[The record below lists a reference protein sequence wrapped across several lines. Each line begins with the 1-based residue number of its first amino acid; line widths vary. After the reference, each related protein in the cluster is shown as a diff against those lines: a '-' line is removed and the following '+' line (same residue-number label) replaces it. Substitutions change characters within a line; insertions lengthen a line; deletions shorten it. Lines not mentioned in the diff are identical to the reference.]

1 MSDGDDKASFLDG
14 LTFSPDW
21 AKKSSEGNYSNF
33 NKFASGDDG
42 GRRDSHQH
50 RSGPRSDRDDR
61 GPRASRDG
69 RPERRFGSPPAA
81 GDRPRPAPQ
90 RRDFSDF
97 PSPRPQHDTASFRPS
112 TDRGAD
118 RPARTEFSGGFDRAP
133 AAPVPFDI
141 RFLPDQKALSVIA
154 HKVQAGHRAIPLRNL
169 VKLFFENPD
178 STDVR
183 LEFNAENKDK
193 RFYQCSTCGW
203 FSLSEDD
210 LRAHILSTH
219 FADYFVAEEIEVD
232 PPSGKFSSV
241 GRCGFTGKLLAPPNH
256 HSYAKRILQMLRTEC
271 IGKTEEEYRSRIEL
285 VTDPEVIE
293 KWRQECTKQTV
304 YSPKPQQ
311 APQKP
316 REPKKPVVVSEKT
329 DVAPEATVEATT
341 GTEPAS
347 EEPVV
352 QAEASEAPAA
362 EPIQPTQPAVAKLS
376 LEEAEELF
384 SRTIMPKLIRSERQ
398 VTATHV
404 ATKAM
409 KDRTILG
416 AIARAWDR
424 EQAIQTASLFFA
436 VRGGLRSRKLSLFR
450 ASDQHREEFVMHKTP
465 TALDA
470 SHAVPELKL
479 ILDYITAHQ
488 GCTKTEMLA
497 ELIKN
502 DTSPELA
509 DSILKQIAFVTE
521 RGYVIEYFNGVLALP
536 EEHPFFA
543 NPQKPQVKPAP
554 KESRHE
560 DERPVADVKAE
571 PVEAPAETAP
581 VAEVKEEEVPAEV
594 APIAEPAVP
603 EEASETK
610 PEA

>member
-61 GPRASRDG
+61 SPRTSRDG
-69 RPERRFGSPPAA
+69 RPERRFGTPPA

-97 PSPRPQHDTASFRPS
+97 PSPRLPRDPASFHPAADR
-112 TDRGAD
+112 TDR
-118 RPARTEFSGGFDRAP
+118 PVRTEFSGGFDRTP

-154 HKVQAGHRAIPLRNL
+154 HKVQSGHRAIPLRNL

-210 LRAHILSTH
+210 LRSHILSTH

-256 HSYAKRILQMLRTEC
+256 HSYAKKIQQMLRTEC

-311 APQKP
+311 ASPKP
-316 REPKKPVVVSEKT
+316 HEAKKPGVAVKT
-329 DVAPEATVEATT
+329 EVAPAVESAPEA
-341 GTEPAS
+341 EPAT
-347 EEPVV
+347 
-352 QAEASEAPAA
+352 EAPAA
-362 EPIQPTQPAVAKLS
+362 EAPVAEPLQPVQPPAAKLS
-376 LEEAEELF
+376 IEEAEDIF
-384 SRTIMPKLIRSERQ
+384 SRTILPKLIRSERQ

-409 KDRTILG
+409 SDRTILG

-479 ILDYITAHQ
+479 IIDYITVHQ

-536 EEHPFFA
+536 EEHPFFT

-554 KESRHE
+554 KETRR
-560 DERPVADVKAE
+560 DAERPAAEAEVKAE
-571 PVEAPAETAP
+571 PI
-581 VAEVKEEEVPAEV
+581 EVS
-594 APIAEPAVP
+594 AEPAPVEESPVP
-603 EEASETK
+603 EAPEAAAPVSEPEVPEAK